1 MASPAATIT
10 AHTAVF
16 SRESTHS
23 SHATMHATAHAAT
36 HTAAYAAHRTAHTL
50 TLLTLLTCRHLSSL
64 LLQSHS
70 IHADSLVVE
79 EAISSV
85 SSHSGTS
92 ASHRTLNLFGHS
104 VCGVIFASLAHVKSS
119 SISGIP
125 TTLTIEIKIRIV
137 QRLRITFEIIASRSE
152 VEILRKIAF
161 LLSLG
166 GDRLHMMI
174 VSLTLSTLHHKL
186 MNSFI

>member
-16 SRESTHS
+16 ARETTHS
-23 SHATMHATAHAAT
+23 SHSTTHATGHA
-36 HTAAYAAHRTAHTL
+36 AAHRTTHTL
-50 TLLTLLTCRHLSSL
+50 TLLTLLLTLLTCCHLSSL

-70 IHADSLVVE
+70 IHADTLVVE
-79 EAISSV
+79 EAITFV

-104 VCGVIFASLAHVKSS
+104 VCGVVFASLAHVKSA

-137 QRLRITFEIIASRSE
+137 QRLRITFKIIASRSE

-161 LLSLG
+161 LLRLS

-174 VSLTLSTLHHKL
+174 VSLTLSTLHNKL